1 MPWHT
6 CNGRR
11 PRGKKSKRARAGRF
25 LYNSLYMPMNIKNFF
40 PYIWQNRARRIFFIC
55 IASAALVIV
64 AGSAVLRA
72 IFTGLPSIDHL
83 DEYTPAVSSRVF
95 DINNQVI
102 AEFSVERRA
111 LLPLNK
117 IPVDIQNA
125 VISMEDDKFFQ
136 HWGVSPRG
144 IMRAMFRDL
153 RHKRAAQGGSTITQ
167 QLSKNIFL
175 KPEKTI
181 LRKVREMIL
190 AVQIE
195 QNFSKQEIL
204 QMYLNQIYFGE
215 GAYGVQAAAKRY
227 FAKDVDKLTLGECAL
242 LAGLIPSPGSYS
254 PFANPEKARQRRTLV
269 LQSMLKEG
277 HITKEEMIAAEQ
289 EKLPEDKPFALGA
302 QAPYFVEYVRQYLEP
317 KYGIDM
323 LWKGGLKIYTTLD
336 LNSQLAAEKVMDAR
350 FKGLDDEVAKQLAAD
365 KKGVADVSTSSA
377 PLKLQGAFLAM
388 DVKTGAI
395 RVMIGGRDFKETKF
409 NRATQAMRQ
418 PGSTFKPFVWMTA
431 LMNGY
436 TPATLVSDM
445 PVAYY
450 FDGKDWRLLD
460 GATNQEAIDLATQPF
475 IGNPDF
481 KIWEPE
487 NFDKK
492 SMGFITL
499 RRGLELSRNLVSVH
513 LIDKLGPTQVAETAK
528 MAGIKKK
535 LQPVLSLGLGTSAVP
550 LIEMTNAFATFFNNG
565 IMVEPFAVMRV
576 EDSTGKVLEQ
586 NEPVETEVFT
596 PQNAFLMTNMM
607 RGVVERGT
615 GGRAR
620 ALKRPIA
627 GKTGTSQDHRDMWFI
642 GGTPDIVAGAW
653 MGYDDFSTIESTDWT
668 GGGTVVPW
676 WTEIMQEVLKDQP
689 VRDFPVPEGI
699 TFVIVDPESGKLALP
714 TCKKRFMEAFRKGTE
729 PKTFCDLY
737 H

>member
-1 MPWHT
+1 
-6 CNGRR
+6 
-11 PRGKKSKRARAGRF
+11 
-25 LYNSLYMPMNIKNFF
+25 MNIKNFF